1 MHFSGE
7 LLRPTSA
14 SHGTVPPSEPAT
26 RGRPTVLFW
35 PPNPKACLP
44 GQLQDFSDLNIFAS
58 NSFVDAPS
66 KFRFSIPLSQSL
78 TSPPKVPRNS
88 GPAVGETVGKF
99 SV

>member
-35 PPNPKACLP
+35 PPNPKACPASCRTSVISTSSPQTLLLTAFKNP
-44 GQLQDFSDLNIFAS
+44 LFNPTVPESDL
-58 NSFVDAPS
+58 PS
-66 KFRFSIPLSQSL
+66 
-78 TSPPKVPRNS
+78 KVPRNS